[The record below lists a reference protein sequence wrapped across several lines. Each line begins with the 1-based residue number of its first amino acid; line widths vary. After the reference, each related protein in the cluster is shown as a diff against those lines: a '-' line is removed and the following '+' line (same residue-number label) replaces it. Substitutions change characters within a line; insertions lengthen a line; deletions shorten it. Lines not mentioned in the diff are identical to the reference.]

1 MKNLAILYYVQTY
14 DLVLEYMYK
23 ERINRVEKLPC
34 GAAYTWFMS
43 ICMCQDHG
51 DNT

>member
-23 ERINRVEKLPC
+23 EGINRVEN
-34 GAAYTWFMS
+34 AAYTWFMS
-43 ICMCQDHG
+43 TSMCQEHG